1 MAFNNKTKTLQ
12 PRKSSAQLQNEIMR
26 KKMFDSGLRRHPETM
41 RGTQLKSAFVS
52 AFNVHKAKTEEDKGV
67 IDGIVDRIKELV
79 K

>member
-12 PRKSSAQLQNEIMR
+12 PRKTAAQLQNEIMR

-52 AFNVHKAKTEEDKGV
+52 AFNVHKAKKKEDKG
-67 IDGIVDRIKELV
+67 IIDRIKELV